1 METPMGSMHTKAV
14 PGLNPS
20 PAGTPSSIDVL
31 LVGLGPVGA
40 VIATLLGRQGV
51 RVLAIDKSPDIFLA
65 PRAIALDNEALRVLQ
80 MAGFAE
86 SDIDMIAI
94 PHVRLRSRLMGEFGR
109 INTLGGIDG
118 HPKLVTFYQP
128 DLERL
133 LRRGLEEYP
142 SVHCALGVSLLDLA
156 SAPDSV
162 VARLV
167 LPDGGETTVTARYV
181 IGADGAN
188 SHVRHLIGQQFKG
201 RTFAEDWL
209 IVDAR
214 NRTKPIDHVEF
225 NCDYRRPVP
234 HMIAPGGRERW
245 EFKLRRGET
254 RAEME
259 GDDRIAGLLAPWGG
273 LATSDIE
280 RRAVYRFHARTA
292 KRFTEGRIFLAGD
305 AAHITP
311 PFAGQGLVAGLR
323 DAANL
328 CWKLAWVLTGRADPR
343 ILASYDQERRPHARK
358 MIAMALL
365 MGRLVMPRNLMAA
378 LVTHGLMR
386 LIRLVPPLRRH
397 FEELGIKPENRF
409 PKGLFVAGRRSARVR
424 HGAML
429 PQGWTR
435 GSDGAFR
442 LSDDVLGAGLTLI
455 GFGLDPHASMSPE
468 MAALFAAAGGTIVQ
482 MTHRGQRLHLSRRGW
497 WEDLEGVFLPGLVPF
512 GWAAIVRPDRV
523 VLHDGP
529 AADLDRMVSESLALL
544 GTPFPVAATSSGDS
558 QCS

>member
-1 METPMGSMHTKAV
+1 MGSMHTKVV
-14 PGLNPS
+14 PGLNPA
-20 PAGTPSSIDVL
+20 PAGIPSSIDIL

-40 VIATLLGRQGV
+40 VIAILLGRQGV
-51 RVLAIDKSPDIFLA
+51 RALAIDKSPDIFLA

-80 MAGFAE
+80 MAGVDE
-86 SDIDMIAI
+86 SELDMIAI

-133 LRRGLEEYP
+133 LRRRLADHP
-142 SVHCALGVSLLDLA
+142 SLRCALGVSLLDLA
-156 SAPDSV
+156 PSPDV
-162 VARLV
+162 VTARLR
-167 LPDGGETTVTARYV
+167 LPDGTEATIAARYV

-201 RTFAEDWL
+201 RSFAEDWL
-209 IVDAR
+209 IVDAC
-214 NRTKPIDHVEF
+214 NRTAPIDHVEF
-225 NCDYRRPVP
+225 NCDYRRPIP

-245 EFKLRRGET
+245 EFKLRRGEH

-259 GDDRIAGLLAPWGG
+259 SDGRIAGLLAPWGG

-292 KRFTEGRIFLAGD
+292 KSFNQGRIFLAGD

-328 CWKLAWVLTGRADPR
+328 CWKLAWVLKGRADPR

-365 MGRLVMPRNLMAA
+365 MGRLVMPRNLTVA
-378 LVTHGLMR
+378 LATHGLMR

-397 FEELGIKPENRF
+397 FEELGIKPKNRF
-409 PKGLFVAGRRSARVR
+409 PNGLFVAGRGSARLR
-424 HGAML
+424 RGAVL
-429 PQGWTR
+429 PQGWVR
-435 GSDGAFR
+435 GDDGSFR
-442 LSDDVLGAGLTLI
+442 LSDEALGAGLTLI
-455 GFGLDPHASMSPE
+455 GFGLDPYAAMSPE
-468 MAALFAAAGGTIVQ
+468 MAARFTAAGGSIVQ
-482 MTHRGQRLHLSRRGW
+482 MAHRGQRLHLSPRGW
-497 WEDLEGVFLPGLVPF
+497 WEDLEGAFLPGVVPF

-529 AADLDRMVSESLALL
+529 AEDIDHMVSQSLALL
-544 GTPFPVAATSSGDS
+544 GTPFHVAATSPGDAE
-558 QCS
+558 C